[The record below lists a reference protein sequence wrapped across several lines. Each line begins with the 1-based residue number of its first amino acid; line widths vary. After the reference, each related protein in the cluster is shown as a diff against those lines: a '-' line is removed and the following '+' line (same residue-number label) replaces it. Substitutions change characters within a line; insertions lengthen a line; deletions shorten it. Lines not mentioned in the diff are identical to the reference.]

1 MRSKLLFAV
10 AVLLGATAPGV
21 HAQQNQFQVY
31 ASVVDG
37 AGNPVAALEP
47 ADVRVMEGGV
57 EAKVVKVEP
66 VNWPIKVQLLLDN
79 GIGLGNQNIQ
89 ILKDGVK
96 GLIEALPDNLEV
108 TIVTTAPQPRF
119 LVRPTTDKAMMID
132 GLSRLA
138 PDSGAGRFVESMNEA
153 TQRIEKDKTDHFPV
167 IISSATRSGDANVLE
182 RDVKRIFERI
192 EKKPTTV
199 HVILL
204 NQAGS
209 ATGGANQTQVGLAV
223 TQATRGRYEN
233 IAAAVDASSGD
244 REAGGNQPREA
255 ESPVPPHH
263 GAARWRQGG
272 PWPDRSGRARRTL
285 TQGDLARRTS
295 AIRNSQTS
303 NSQLPNFP
311 SDASIG
317 S

>member
-1 MRSKLLFAV
+1 MRSKLLIAV
-10 AVLLGATAPGV
+10 AVVLCATARDV
-21 HAQQNQFQVY
+21 RAQEQFQIY

-37 AGNPVAALEP
+37 SGNAVTTLTP
-47 ADVRVMEGGV
+47 ADLRVMEGGV
-57 EAKVVKVEP
+57 EAKVIKVEP
-66 VNWPIKVQLLLDN
+66 VNWPVKVQLLLDN
-79 GIGLGNQNIQ
+79 GVGLGAGNLQ

-119 LVRPTTDKAMMID
+119 LVRPTTDKAMMIE

-167 IISSATRSGDANVLE
+167 IIMMGTSSGDANVME

-192 EKKPTTV
+192 QKKPTTV

-204 NQAGS
+204 NSTAGS

-223 TQATRGRYEN
+223 TEATRGRYES
-233 IAAAVDASSGD
+233 IAAATRLATLLPEIGKQVAVSHEKQSHQF
-244 REAGGNQPREA
+244 RLTVERPAGAKGEMGQ
-255 ESPVPPHH
+255 V
-263 GAARWRQGG
+263 GAGA
-272 PWPDRSGRARRTL
+272 RSG
-285 TQGDLARRTS
+285 LAVRGLSMDGR
-295 AIRNSQTS
+295 
-303 NSQLPNFP
+303 LP
-311 SDASIG
+311 
-317 S
+317 